1 MKAVNSRSSSSE
13 SSDDVFVVFWGFIRP
28 GYQGFESLD
37 HSESNG
43 NRCNLKI
50 VFLSFSYF
58 SGIN

>member
-13 SSDDVFVVFWGFIRP
+13 NSDDVFVVFWGFIRP
-28 GYQGFESLD
+28 DYQGFESLD

-50 VFLSFSYF
+50 DFFYLSCAFPV
-58 SGIN
+58 